1 MNPKYKTGDTVKL
14 LWNNKVGKV
23 LSVNPEQRRYI
34 VSASLDKC
42 ETLAYLCRE
51 EELTNYPEKQDSSKS
66 KIAQFMQLPKEDQR
80 RILSEQ
86 AKASV
91 AYYAEDQE
99 LKEFRGFI

>member
-1 MNPKYKTGDTVKL
+1 MKL
-14 LWNNKVGKV
+14 NH
-23 LSVNPEQRRYI
+23 PE
-34 VSASLDKC
+34 
-42 ETLAYLCRE
+42 
-51 EELTNYPEKQDSSKS
+51 NQDSSKS

>member
-1 MNPKYKTGDTVKL
+1 LIKYESHSGAVYNAD
-14 LWNNKVGKV
+14 NMEV
-23 LSVNPEQRRYI
+23 L
-34 VSASLDKC
+34 
-42 ETLAYLCRE
+42 
-51 EELTNYPEKQDSSKS
+51 KS
-66 KIAQFMQLPKEDQR
+66 R